1 MQEKPGTGSSPMN
14 LSLHMTQTPTA
25 AGDESPGAAEIA
37 IVMYPGETAHPPDDS
52 GTWERITTFTPDP
65 TATYTVKTG
74 HGHKW
79 AVHAEGV
86 AIFQKR
92 T

>member
-1 MQEKPGTGSSPMN
+1 MKQTPAGSPMN

-25 AGDESPGAAEIA
+25 ASAETTSTAEIA
-37 IVMYPGETAHPPDDS
+37 IVMYPGETAHPPDES
-52 GTWERITTFTPDP
+52 GTWEQITTFTPDP

-74 HGHKW
+74 HGHNW
-79 AVHAEGV
+79 AVHAEGI